1 MLPLQLIDSFLL
13 NYNIGQALLLVFILS
28 TVGALPLKS
37 RRVLGINTIVFG
49 LIFLLTPVAI
59 AKPHY
64 LFLGVT
70 LLIVGPILY
79 VSGRR

>member
-37 RRVLGINTIVFG
+37 RRILGINTIVFG

-64 LFLGVT
+64 LFLGIA
-70 LLIVGPILY
+70 LLIVGPILF

>member
-13 NYNIGQALLLVFILS
+13 NYNIGQALLFVFILS

-37 RRVLGINTIVFG
+37 QRIIGINTIVFG

-64 LFLGVT
+64 LFLGIV
-70 LLIVGPILY
+70 LLIAGPLLY
-79 VSGRR
+79 VTARR